1 MQRNATSARWRSPG
15 IRSRVT
21 LAALAIVTA
30 TLVGSGIALVLLVQQ
45 SLVASLDS
53 AALARAQDVA
63 SLATSGGLQS
73 VVPNTGEENAL
84 VQVVDASGAVVA
96 ATGNVEGQSAILSSP
111 PASQATSVMT
121 LGQLA
126 LGDGQYRVVAEP
138 VHLKTGQGW
147 IYVATS
153 LAQVN
158 TAVGS
163 LTTLFAL
170 GLPLVL
176 LIVALAMWR
185 AAGQV
190 LRPVDEIRKRASVIG
205 GADLSQRVPVPN
217 STDEIARLAVTMNE
231 MLQRLETSARR
242 QRQFVG
248 DASHELRS
256 PLAALRAQ
264 VDVALAHPEDPGSA
278 RVLGSVQDQVSR
290 MSTLVDDLLF
300 LARSAES
307 APRSVAGTVDLDEL
321 VLGEVHRLREA
332 GGPTVELVG
341 VRAAR
346 VSGSERDLAR
356 MLRNL
361 TENAREHANSEV
373 ALQLT
378 LTDEFAEI
386 VVIDDGSGIRE
397 EDRERVFERFTRL
410 DDARTRS
417 ARGGGAGV
425 GLSIARQVAR
435 DHGGSI
441 VVTGRQDGA
450 SGAAFVVRLPM
461 EAK

>member
-1 MQRNATSARWRSPG
+1 
-15 IRSRVT
+15 
-21 LAALAIVTA
+21 
-30 TLVGSGIALVLLVQQ
+30 
-45 SLVASLDS
+45 
-53 AALARAQDVA
+53 
-63 SLATSGGLQS
+63 
-73 VVPNTGEENAL
+73 
-84 VQVVDASGAVVA
+84 
-96 ATGNVEGQSAILSSP
+96 
-111 PASQATSVMT
+111 
-121 LGQLA
+121 
-126 LGDGQYRVVAEP
+126 
-138 VHLKTGQGW
+138 
-147 IYVATS
+147 
-153 LAQVN
+153 
-158 TAVGS
+158 
-163 LTTLFAL
+163 
-170 GLPLVL
+170 
-176 LIVALAMWR
+176 MWR
-185 AAGQV
+185 AVGQV

-217 STDEIARLAVTMNE
+217 STDEISRLAVTMNE
-231 MLQRLETSARR
+231 MLQRLEASARR

-278 RVLGSVQDQVSR
+278 QVLGSVQDQVAR

-300 LARSAES
+300 LARSAEN
-307 APRSVAGTVDLDEL
+307 APTSVAGTVDLDEL

-332 GGPTVELVG
+332 GGPIVELVG

-361 TENAREHANSEV
+361 TENAREHANSAV
-373 ALQLT
+373 SLQLT

-450 SGAAFVVRLPM
+450 SGAAFVIRLPV

>member
-1 MQRNATSARWRSPG
+1 
-15 IRSRVT
+15 
-21 LAALAIVTA
+21 
-30 TLVGSGIALVLLVQQ
+30 VQ
-45 SLVASLDS
+45 
-53 AALARAQDVA
+53 
-63 SLATSGGLQS
+63 
-73 VVPNTGEENAL
+73 
-84 VQVVDASGAVVA
+84 
-96 ATGNVEGQSAILSSP
+96 
-111 PASQATSVMT
+111 
-121 LGQLA
+121 
-126 LGDGQYRVVAEP
+126 
-138 VHLKTGQGW
+138 LKTGQGW
-147 IYVATS
+147 VYVATS

-158 TAVGS
+158 AAVGS

-176 LIVALAMWR
+176 FIVALAMWR
-185 AAGQV
+185 AVGQV
-190 LRPVDEIRKRASVIG
+190 LRPVDEIRRRASVIG
-205 GADLSQRVPVPN
+205 GADLSQRVPVPH
-217 STDEIARLAVTMNE
+217 STDEIATLAVTMNE
-231 MLQRLETSARR
+231 MLQRLELSARR

-278 RVLGSVQDQVSR
+278 GVLDSVQDQVAR

-307 APRSVAGTVDLDEL
+307 APVSVAGIVDLDEL
-321 VLGEVHRLREA
+321 LLGEVQRLREA
-332 GGPTVELVG
+332 GGPAVELVG

-346 VSGSERDLAR
+346 VNGSERDLAR

-361 TENAREHANSEV
+361 TENAREHASSEV
-373 ALQLT
+373 ALQLR
-378 LTDEFAEI
+378 LTDDLAEI
-386 VVIDDGSGIRE
+386 VVIDDGAGIRE

-410 DDARTRS
+410 DDARARN

-441 VVTGRQDGA
+441 VVTSRPDGA
-450 SGAAFVVRLPM
+450 SGAAFVVRLPV
-461 EAK
+461 AGK